1 VRWLLA
7 DLHGVEK
14 LEMIS
19 FIAKVELENI
29 ETRAYSN
36 GKLISSEFSDKR
48 IITACALK
56 IASVAV
62 LFLYEVIEFRR
73 NTALRLAPESRIA
86 TCNCVVVYAVQVH
99 M

>member
-14 LEMIS
+14 IEMIS

-48 IITACALK
+48 IITVCALK

-62 LFLYEVIEFRR
+62 LFLYEIIEFQR
-73 NTALRLAPESRIA
+73 NTARFAWPLIPH
-86 TCNCVVVYAVQVH
+86 CNL
-99 M
+99 